1 VVSLQVLSD
10 WVVNGMND
18 VSVVSEMVDELR
30 VIGKVEQ
37 TTDEVVIW

>member
-1 VVSLQVLSD
+1 MVSLQVLSD